1 METVKASSK
10 GQIVIPK
17 AIRERLNIR
26 EGTEMT
32 AEVMP
37 DQSVRLRVR
46 DKGRRRD
53 RIAAVAGCLA
63 AGVRARPRLSADEE
77 EAAIGRLIR
86 SEDARTRRRAG
97 ARKGRSES

>member
-1 METVKASSK
+1 METVKTSSK

-17 AIRERLNIR
+17 TIRERLNIR

-46 DKGRRRD
+46 DKGGRRERV
-53 RIAAVAGCLA
+53 AAIAGCLA
-63 AGVRARPRLSADEE
+63 AGVRAQPRLSAEDE
-77 EAAIGRLIR
+77 EAAIGRLIKR
-86 SEDARTRRRAG
+86 DDARTRRDWQ
-97 ARKGRSES
+97 ARKGRKS